1 MNFGYVSSM
10 SAELKSQEKGLR
22 FLESGKFVSDEMV
35 NSLPAEF
42 DWRSL
47 GKVSPIKNQG
57 ACGSCWAFT
66 TIEVIE
72 SHVAINSDQMIELAP
87 QQLVD
92 CAKNP
97 LHCGGTGGCSG
108 LIPEIGYNY
117 AQLFGLVG
125 EVKMPYQAKEQEC
138 TYDASKIKPDVKLD
152 GYEKLPE
159 NDYNSVMWYLVNKG
173 ISYPTFANY

>member
-1 MNFGYVSSM
+1 
-10 SAELKSQEKGLR
+10 
-22 FLESGKFVSDEMV
+22 
-35 NSLPAEF
+35 
-42 DWRSL
+42 
-47 GKVSPIKNQG
+47 
-57 ACGSCWAFT
+57 
-66 TIEVIE
+66 
-72 SHVAINSDQMIELAP
+72 MIELAP

-138 TYDASKIKPDVKLD
+138 TYDASKLKPDVRLD

-173 ISYPTFANY
+173 NISNI